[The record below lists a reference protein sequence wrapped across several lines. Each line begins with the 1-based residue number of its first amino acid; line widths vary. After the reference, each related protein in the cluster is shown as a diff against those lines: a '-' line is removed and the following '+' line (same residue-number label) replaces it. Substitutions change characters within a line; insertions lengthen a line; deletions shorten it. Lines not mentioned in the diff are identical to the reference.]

1 MPIESIQLD
10 SATEL
15 LAHLDPLHR
24 LWGPNPSLWIFR
36 GHSDSSWPLTP
47 PALRNT
53 TTFGYG
59 SRARR
64 GLHSTHADQVEVE
77 FHMLDRF
84 LQSLNRHGHSFP
96 PDVHA
101 IWFKW
106 GEIMER
112 VRGTARRGEG
122 AWPFRELYGL
132 VALAQHHG
140 VPTRLLDW
148 SLNARTAAF
157 FAAER
162 AAQWTREGFPGGD
175 PVESLCIWAFQEPVT
190 RDLWQGARDLVAL
203 IHPPAERNLNLRA
216 QQGVFTLHI
225 NRHTAP
231 DQPPIA
237 ASVDDLVRQKLES
250 PPEDWK
256 LPEGT
261 VIMRKLSLPVAEA
274 PKLLRLLA
282 YQGVTGASVYP
293 TLDGAV
299 YELVETRYW
308 DWPE

>member
-1 MPIESIQLD
+1 MPIEALKLV
-10 SATEL
+10 SAAEL
-15 LAHLDPLHR
+15 LAHLDPLHP
-24 LWGPNPSLWIFR
+24 LWGPDPSVWIFR
-36 GHSDSSWPLTP
+36 GHGDSRWPLTP
-47 PALRNT
+47 SALRDT

-64 GLHSTHADQVEVE
+64 GLRSTHADQVEVE
-77 FHMLDRF
+77 FHMLDLF
-84 LQSLNRHGHSFP
+84 LQSLNRHGHSLP

-101 IWFKW
+101 IWFRW
-106 GEIMER
+106 HEIMER
-112 VRGTARRGEG
+112 VRGAATRGEG

-148 SLNARTAAF
+148 SLNARTAAY

-162 AAQWTREGFPGGD
+162 AAKWSRDGFPGEN
-175 PVESLCIWAFQEPVT
+175 PVESLCIWAFQEAVT
-190 RDLWQGARDLVAL
+190 RDLWRGAKDLVAL

-225 NRHTAP
+225 NSQATPGRRP
-231 DQPPIA
+231 VA
-237 ASVDDLVRQKLES
+237 ASVDELVRERLDS
-250 PPEDWK
+250 PPDGWR

-261 VIMRKLSLPVAEA
+261 VIMRQLSLPVTEA

-293 TLDGAV
+293 TIDGV
-299 YELVETRYW
+299 VNGMVETSYW
-308 DWPE
+308 DWQG